1 MTGRVSHRK
10 RQYPAKENEK
20 KPSCGTTAQQGNCHL
35 NVFILTCYLKSVQE
49 WLKDSTLLRKEI
61 RSFR

>member
-1 MTGRVSHRK
+1 MTGRVSHKK
-10 RQYPAKENEK
+10 RQYSAKENEK
-20 KPSCGTTAQQGNCHL
+20 KPSCGTTAQGNCHL

-61 RSFR
+61 RSF